1 MGKKPVGQFSHP
13 KGPFTI
19 SKVVKFT
26 HFPNFGTF
34 ITTGAANV
42 VKLYSGYLGAIKDEL
57 MVTKPNL
64 ALVSFEGSLILSFTF
79 ILL

>member
-34 ITTGAANV
+34 ITTGIYAANV
-42 VKLYSGYLGAIKDEL
+42 VKLYSGFLG
-57 MVTKPNL
+57 VTKPNL